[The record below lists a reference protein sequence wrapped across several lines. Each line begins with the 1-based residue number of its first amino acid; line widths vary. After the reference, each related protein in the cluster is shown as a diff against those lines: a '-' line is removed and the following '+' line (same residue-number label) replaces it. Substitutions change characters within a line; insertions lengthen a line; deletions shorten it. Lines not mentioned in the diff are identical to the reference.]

1 MLVINPEKRWGAKKV
16 FWRLKKIM
24 DQKINPKSYYYS
36 DRSPSTFYPSPLL
49 RPWDEASY
57 DQQLLFHLNAKTAR
71 LAYSG
76 LSSGVGIDISSLPD
90 TIKHDM
96 ELYDFAFVSQS
107 SESTEGPSRSPT
119 TTTMGTD
126 ATPGDQI
133 HTISEASSVAHDQSS
148 REASVDLTRSSSQ
161 DAPRQRRSLEVTSPA
176 PKLFGNT
183 SNTGSIQ
190 VSTDFTQRDASQDA
204 QFLRTP
210 SKSHAPSSRA
220 TSIFTQDLRRSMSTR
235 TGQSTLGPG
244 EFSNQIQLAMAGPA
258 GGTDTERGGAADG
271 SLQGLDRGESSCK
284 AETAQTGSSPRHR
297 LAISRA
303 WRSLRKTLKAVM
315 TRGGQSS
322 GHKV

>member
-16 FWRLKKIM
+16 FWRLRGIM
-24 DQKINPKSYYYS
+24 DQKTNPKSYYCS
-36 DRSPSTFYPSPLL
+36 DRPRNTFNPSPLL

-76 LSSGVGIDISSLPD
+76 LTSGVGFDMSSLPD

-107 SESTEGPSRSPT
+107 SDSTEGPSRSPT
-119 TTTMGTD
+119 STTMGTD
-126 ATPGDQI
+126 AAPGGQI

-148 REASVDLTRSSSQ
+148 RDASVDLTRASSQ
-161 DAPRQRRSLEVTSPA
+161 DAPQQRQSLELTSPTSQ
-176 PKLFGNT
+176 LFGNL
-183 SNTGSIQ
+183 SNAGSIQ
-190 VSTDFTQRDASQDA
+190 VSTDFTQQDASQDA

-220 TSIFTQDLRRSMSTR
+220 ASIFTQGLRRSMSTR

-244 EFSNQIQLAMAGPA
+244 ELSEEIQSTVTGP
-258 GGTDTERGGAADG
+258 GTDTKRGGAAGG
-271 SLQGLDRGESSCK
+271 SLQGPERGGSSCK
-284 AETAQTGSSPRHR
+284 AEIAQRGSSPKRR
-297 LAISRA
+297 LSVLRA
-303 WRSLRKTLKAVM
+303 WRSLRKTLRAVT
-315 TRGGQSS
+315 TRGRQSL
-322 GHKV
+322 GHET